1 MSGRRK
7 KRKRERYVLKA
18 DPATSAKKET
28 PPYTI
33 QNVVATFN
41 LGVDSLDLRELALQK
56 GWIEYNPHRFAAATM
71 RLRNPKTTALAF
83 GSGNMVCTGAKDEL
97 TSMHASR
104 RYVRLLQRHGVPVQ
118 FKDFKIQNIVA
129 SSSVGH
135 AMKLK
140 QLAEQY
146 GPYTSYECD
155 LFPGLVFRT
164 SSPKLVFLIFRS
176 GTVVITGAKNR
187 HEIGKTF
194 NLLYHNVLSKFFDEG
209 DTCKSSSEYRKKL
222 RNDTMHIDEFH
233 NVESI
238 EELNEYL

>member
-1 MSGRRK
+1 MSGTRRK
-7 KRKRERYVLKA
+7 RPKKDRYVLRGDEKSG
-18 DPATSAKKET
+18 DVET
-28 PPYTI
+28 PPFTI
-33 QNVVATFN
+33 QNVVATFS

-56 GWIEYNPHRFAAATM
+56 GWIEYNPHKFAAATL
-71 RLRNPKTTALAF
+71 RLREPKTTALAF

-104 RYVRLLQRHGVPVQ
+104 RYVRLLQRHGVPVL

-129 SSSVGH
+129 SSNVGH

-140 QLAEQY
+140 ELAAQY
-146 GPYTSYECD
+146 GPYTSYEAD
-155 LFPGLVFRT
+155 LFPGLVFRVT
-164 SSPKLVFLIFRS
+164 EPKLVFLIFRS

-187 HEIGKTF
+187 QEIGSTF
-194 NLLYHNVLSKFFDEG
+194 NLLYQHVLVNFFDNG
-209 DTCKSSSEYRKKL
+209 DTSTSSSEYRKKL

-238 EELNEYL
+238 DELHDLL